1 MIFFLFFS
9 LFPLIRTDCLEFNQT
24 SPINRCFI
32 INIEHSKNNPE
43 HYYPECLQC
52 TIATYIE
59 PEDIQWEEENQ
70 CFMIE
75 LQCIQMKFPTREI
88 FEDFFQ
94 YYQTFLLDLFF
105 KVNGTDRNTL
115 HVIIEKNSLEEI
127 NAEYIEQVLQFNSSA
142 YRVFFLE
149 LHLHNQIIR
158 INRDLT
164 NLIHLSM
171 KLILVCGQRQ
181 QTIYI
186 IHNRNIILESQSDSC
201 PVQLIP
207 STNTITI
214 PRTTMI
220 EVWPI
225 SQKKSKSIVLIIVL
239 LTSILLSLCIG
250 MIFYCWKRL
259 KHRYRRLSEKLET
272 MSEDSFSQDETPLT
286 PKKQPN
292 LSIKPQRTHRGVRAL
307 QLLDDD
313 I

>member
-24 SPINRCFI
+24 SRINRCFI
-32 INIEHSKNNPE
+32 INIERSKNNPE

-52 TIATYIE
+52 TIETYIE
-59 PEDIQWEEENQ
+59 PEDIQWEE
-70 CFMIE
+70 CSMIE
-75 LQCIQMKFPTREI
+75 LQCVQMKFPTREI

-105 KVNGTDRNTL
+105 KANGTDRNTL

-164 NLIHLSM
+164 NLIHLSI
-171 KLILVCGQRQ
+171 KLILVCEDQIQRQ
-181 QTIYI
+181 ETIYI

-201 PVQLIP
+201 PALLIP

-214 PRTTMI
+214 PLTTMI
-220 EVWPI
+220 EVWPV

-239 LTSILLSLCIG
+239 LTGILLSLCIG
-250 MIFYCWKRL
+250 LTFYCWKRL

-272 MSEDSFSQDETPLT
+272 ISEDSFSQDETPKEQ
-286 PKKQPN
+286 PK
-292 LSIKPQRTHRGVRAL
+292 LSLKPQRTHRGVRAL